1 VWGGA
6 GGVSGLSIG
15 GFRCMNDSKP
25 DSPGRR
31 KGSWGNVELQA
42 AGADIRMIQG
52 ILRHRALKTTLV
64 CTHGLNSGLV

>member
-1 VWGGA
+1 VWGDAA
-6 GGVSGLSIG
+6 GVFGLNVSGFHCISDLKS
-15 GFRCMNDSKP
+15 

-31 KGSWGNVELQA
+31 RGSWGNVELQA

-64 CTHGLNSGLV
+64 CTRGLNSGLV